1 MKPKPILVMRIHPE
15 GSTLYHEVWVY
26 RTLKDMRKAEGG
38 WTTAG
43 WCKYDN
49 KRAFKP
55 ASSRRVGRVCLS
67 ATRLGAR
74 IVTHEMTHATFQY
87 LVAKGVDVLDVHD
100 ANERTCY
107 IVGDM
112 TAEFYIAA
120 RRVGLVE

>member
-1 MKPKPILVMRIHPE
+1 MRIHPE

-26 RTLKDMRKAEGG
+26 KNLKDMRKAEGG
-38 WTTAG
+38 WTASG

-55 ASSRRVGRVCLS
+55 TSSRRVGRVCLS
-67 ATRLGAR
+67 ATKLGPR
-74 IVTHEMTHATFQY
+74 IVVHEFTHAAFQY
-87 LVAKGVDVLDVHD
+87 LASRGVGGLDLENG

-112 TAEFYIAA
+112 TAEFYKAA
-120 RRVGLVE
+120 RSVGLIE